1 MKFFPR
7 PANLPAQ
14 ADINRVFDNAITFYP
29 HEHELNRTATRF
41 KRISAPI
48 LNSLDRL
55 PQYGQA
61 EDQYVLGQLEPHLD
75 VVNLFFDTLAVQ
87 TNMDISMN
95 KDPISSLISDR
106 EGEGQLSL
114 PPHLSKGLALQSS
127 SAKNAANG
135 VDPSAEQSTS
145 QERASMPPSPTK
157 PKRIR
162 DRKAERERREQK
174 LAAQAAQ
181 VAENVGKIA
190 SPVRTRRSMATRST
204 AKDETP
210 VVAEPTAAPPP
221 AEEEKP
227 DIPIQSPAPQPVE
240 PASVSSQA
248 VDPPVQPIHTST
260 SQPNVLPLLHPKV
273 ALPAP
278 TPKQEPSMSPKSP
291 PFQPPHVEY
300 AFHHWAP
307 QSNPPPRAP
316 EPQPERHFQPD
327 FQPIFHHSQQRPA
340 FPYDFPPP
348 QPLPMYHQH
357 TPHSNPMY
365 SHQYSHQY
373 QQPSA
378 HHQSLWLNS
387 ALFPEASRQHQPPNA
402 FSIEPSFRSITP
414 HQIMQ
419 HPTYSSPQTLPRNPP
434 IVTPTLLPSS
444 HFSRYATPIPST
456 PSQHLPPAPE
466 LNSNQFQAAGM
477 AGASH
482 PHISIPHPV
491 WMPLSQPNSP
501 DRDGKKR
508 KRSEY
513 EMSIQ
518 IPAILES
525 VDKKDEFAHFEQGWV
540 LPEGSRRSRHG
551 PVTLSRTGPIAELS
565 APRPPERRATGYKK
579 SHASVSVSHEPHV
592 NREENLQGHRS
603 EKKMS
608 KSEKLKLRKLKDK
621 ERNQRRR
628 DQAKKEREGRAAV
641 ATGGGMGY
649 SGVLGQSQGEEAGP
663 DSSAP
668 TAASGEIGAEEQF
681 RQPLGDLFDGETS
694 SLSSL
699 SDSEEDRPP
708 TTADTQPSAPTDG
721 YGTSTSRG
729 STLSPLPPSPPRRM
743 SARDRRGKFSA
754 TVVQAQ
760 DHRDVEDPI
769 LESEQSKEPSGRN
782 RSRAALG
789 SSPEA
794 GPDGKLEGG
803 TLGEDRLTL
812 VDSHIL
818 TFLYP
823 SMGQARRTPLV
834 PGRDT

>member
-1 MKFFPR
+1 
-7 PANLPAQ
+7 
-14 ADINRVFDNAITFYP
+14 
-29 HEHELNRTATRF
+29 
-41 KRISAPI
+41 
-48 LNSLDRL
+48 
-55 PQYGQA
+55 
-61 EDQYVLGQLEPHLD
+61 
-75 VVNLFFDTLAVQ
+75 
-87 TNMDISMN
+87 MN

-106 EGEGQLSL
+106 EGECQLSL
-114 PPHLSKGLALQSS
+114 PPHLSKDPALQSS
-127 SAKNAANG
+127 RAKNAADG
-135 VDPSAEQSTS
+135 AEQSIS
-145 QERASMPPSPTK
+145 QERVSMPPSPTK

-181 VAENVGKIA
+181 AAENAGKLA

-204 AKDETP
+204 VKDETP

-227 DIPIQSPAPQPVE
+227 DIPIQSPAPQSVE
-240 PASVSSQA
+240 PVSVPSQS
-248 VDPPVQPIHTST
+248 VDPPAQSIHAST
-260 SQPNVLPLLHPKV
+260 SQPNVLSLLRPKV
-273 ALPAP
+273 ALPTQ

-291 PFQPPHVEY
+291 APFQPPHVEY

-327 FQPIFHHSQQRPA
+327 FQPIFHHSQQRPS

-348 QPLPMYHQH
+348 QPLPMYHQQ
-357 TPHSNPMY
+357 TQHSNSMY
-365 SHQYSHQY
+365 SHQYPHQY

-419 HPTYSSPQTLPRNPP
+419 HPTYSSPQTLPRIPP

-456 PSQHLPPAPE
+456 PTQHLPPAPE

-482 PHISIPHPV
+482 QLISIPHPV
-491 WMPLSQPNSP
+491 WTPLSQPSPP

-518 IPAILES
+518 IPAVLES

-540 LPEGSRRSRHG
+540 FPEGSRRSRQG

-565 APRPPERRATGYKK
+565 TSKPPERRTTSYKK
-579 SHASVSVSHEPHV
+579 SHASASVPHEPHV
-592 NREENLQGHRS
+592 NREEHKF

-628 DQAKKEREGRAAV
+628 DQAKKEREGRGTV
-641 ATGGGMGY
+641 STGGQMAYGGATAFPP
-649 SGVLGQSQGEEAGP
+649 GQSLSTDDGP
-663 DSSAP
+663 DGSAP
-668 TAASGEIGAEEQF
+668 GAANGEIGAEEQH
-681 RQPLGDLFDGETS
+681 RQPPLGDLFDGETS

-721 YGTSTSRG
+721 YGTATSRA

-754 TVVQAQ
+754 TAVQAQ
-760 DHRDVEDPI
+760 DHKDVEDPI

-803 TLGEDRLTL
+803 TLGEDRLIL
-812 VDSHIL
+812 IDSRIL